1 MNQYGTDNADLARH
15 PCYSSFAHLRDFC
28 FVMMGF
34 DIHGILRI
42 IWEPLDNE
50 GIVNCPIPLVGDLFI

>member
-1 MNQYGTDNADLARH
+1 MNQCGTDNADLARR
-15 PCYSSFAHLRDFC
+15 PCYFAHLRDFVSL
-28 FVMMGF
+28 VMMGV

-50 GIVNCPIPLVGDLFI
+50 GIVNCPIPLVGDLLI